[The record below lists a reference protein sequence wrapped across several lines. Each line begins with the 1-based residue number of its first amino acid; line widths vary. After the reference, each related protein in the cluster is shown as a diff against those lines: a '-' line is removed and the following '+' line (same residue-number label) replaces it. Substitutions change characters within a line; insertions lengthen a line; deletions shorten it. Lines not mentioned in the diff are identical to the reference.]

1 MKVLIADDEQP
12 ARKKLISLLKSER
25 EVDQIFEAGNGREA
39 IERIRTNLPDL
50 VFLDIQMP
58 GLNGFQVIE
67 EIGAGKMPPTIFV
80 TAYDQYALEAF
91 EVNAID
97 YLLKPFDRERFLK
110 SFVRAIEGIKLKQS
124 NITNVQSILND
135 LKKGKKYL
143 ERLLINTAS
152 RYFFIPVKDLYY
164 ISSAEKYI
172 ELHTEK
178 GKYLL
183 RDTMNNIESSLDPE
197 KFARI
202 HRSYIVNIEQIIEMQ
217 PWSHG
222 DYIVKLKNG
231 AKLQMS
237 RRFKDHLIKT

>member
-12 ARKKLISLLKSER
+12 ARKKLISFLKSEK
-25 EVDQIFEAGNGREA
+25 EIDQILEAGNGKEA
-39 IERIRTNLPDL
+39 VEKIRTNFPDL
-50 VFLDIQMP
+50 IFLDIQMP

-67 EIGAGKMPPTIFV
+67 EIGAHKMPPTIFV

-97 YLLKPFDRERFLK
+97 YLLKPFDRERFQK
-110 SFVRAIEGIKLKQS
+110 SLVRASEGIKLKKS
-124 NITNVQSILND
+124 NFSNVQSLLND
-135 LKKGKKYL
+135 LKKEKKYT
-143 ERLLINTAS
+143 ERLLVNTAS
-152 RYFFIPVKDLYY
+152 RYFFIPVNELFY

-172 ELHTEK
+172 ELHTGK

-183 RDTMNNIESSLDPE
+183 RETMNNIESSLDPE

-202 HRSYIVNIEQIIEMQ
+202 HRSYIVNIEQISEMQ

-231 AKLQMS
+231 EKLQMS
-237 RRFKDHLIKT
+237 RRFKERLMKV